1 MNNQVQFKNVEPRLL
16 GPMSLLVQGNNNETA
31 KGIDLVLPAFS
42 WALDMK
48 IFLPVPEALLRS
60 NANEGYRCINQD
72 IEYFLFSPP
81 IMCLS
86 IRFNDQFYKKY
97 KDSVDPESAYD
108 ILTKRINEKMEA
120 DEQLKHQE
128 TEQKLQKDAEKS
140 QRTEKSTME
149 KVMSSPITRQIGT
162 AIVRGLFGMLTG
174 KRR

>member
-97 KDSVDPESAYD
+97 KDYIEDKSNFKLMAYIIGYINSPSAGENTASLTNNQHKESE
-108 ILTKRINEKMEA
+108 R
-120 DEQLKHQE
+120 
-128 TEQKLQKDAEKS
+128 
-140 QRTEKSTME
+140 
-149 KVMSSPITRQIGT
+149 V
-162 AIVRGLFGMLTG
+162 
-174 KRR
+174 